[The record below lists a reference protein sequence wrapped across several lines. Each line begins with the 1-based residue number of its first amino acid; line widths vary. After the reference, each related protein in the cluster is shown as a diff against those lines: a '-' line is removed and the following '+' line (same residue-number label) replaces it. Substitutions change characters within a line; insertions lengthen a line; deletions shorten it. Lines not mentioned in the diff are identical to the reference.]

1 MLKNIIKIFLITAFL
16 ITAAVALTSCA
27 ENVVTIACV
36 GDSITEGYGLAE
48 QSKTAYPVMLDS
60 LLGNKYSVLN
70 CGRSATTLQKK
81 GNFPFWICKE
91 FSNVFAFNPDIIIV
105 MLGTNDT
112 KTNNWNAANFEKDYE
127 ALIDTFKTISTN
139 PKIYLCLPVPVF
151 KTVWTINDS
160 TVVSGIIPIIKRV
173 AKKNNLPVIDMYS
186 SMKNQSEN
194 YIEGIHPNEKG
205 AKMMAQIIAK
215 EIIKR
220 GNEK

>member
-1 MLKNIIKIFLITAFL
+1 MFKNLIKIFLV
-16 ITAAVALTSCA
+16 AAIIVLTSCT
-27 ENVVTIACV
+27 ENVIKIACV

-48 QSKTAYPVMLDS
+48 QSKTSYPVVLDS

-70 CGRSATTLQKK
+70 CGRSAATLQKK

-91 FSNVFAFNPDIIIV
+91 FSNVFAYNPDIIIV

-112 KTNNWNAANFEKDYE
+112 KTENWNAANFEKDYK

-160 TVVSGIIPIIKRV
+160 TVVNGIIPIIKRV
-173 AKKNNLPVIDMYS
+173 AKENDLPVIDMYN
-186 SMKNQSEN
+186 SMKDQSKN

-205 AKMMAQIIAK
+205 AKVMAQIFAR

-220 GNEK
+220 GNKK